1 LDGDTAVYVL
11 YVYVEGTTGPGVL
24 ELELLDEEEL
34 EELLFLPPQAT
45 MLTDMAAHISNAN
58 VAFKFLFMSYLQKK

>member
-1 LDGDTAVYVL
+1 MYVL

-24 ELELLDEEEL
+24 ELELLDEEL
-34 EELLFLPPQAT
+34 DELLFLPPQAT